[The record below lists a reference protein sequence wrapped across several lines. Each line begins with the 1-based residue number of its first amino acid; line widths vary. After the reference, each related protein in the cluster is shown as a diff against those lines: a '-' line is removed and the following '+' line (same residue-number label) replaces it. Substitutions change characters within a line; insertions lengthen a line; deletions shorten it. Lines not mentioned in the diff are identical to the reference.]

1 MEPWYRGHA
10 EGLDELLPC
19 MLVYLF
25 LFTEYIVIQC
35 FEQVQNIVYKP
46 EFHATILSN
55 LSSNEAFKWYH
66 ADQTSALKLV
76 PAPLC
81 I

>member
-35 FEQVQNIVYKP
+35 FEQVQNIVYEP
-46 EFHATILSN
+46 
-55 LSSNEAFKWYH
+55 
-66 ADQTSALKLV
+66 
-76 PAPLC
+76 
-81 I
+81 